1 MTAVLLDGA
10 AIARQVYS
18 KLEQRIAALDR
29 RGVRPGLA
37 AVEVGGNPAS
47 LLYIKNKVKACAAA
61 GLHSEVHGLPADC
74 TETALLATLNKLN
87 RNPLIHGIIVQLPL
101 PRGLDAERVLQSIA
115 TEKDVDGFGWRSLG
129 ALAGGR
135 PLFIPGTPLA
145 VTAMLDHAGIAIEG
159 RNAVV
164 VGRSIT
170 VGRPMALL
178 LIARSATV
186 TVCHSKTTDLAS
198 HTRRADIL
206 VVAAGRAG
214 LVAGDMIKPGAVVID
229 VGINRLADGK
239 LVGDVDFERAKARA
253 SYLTPVPGGVG
264 PMTVAM
270 LIANTISAAEHSISA
285 AQPVLPLS

>member
-18 KLEQRIAALDR
+18 KLEQRIAALGR
-29 RGVRPGLA
+29 QGVRPGLA
-37 AVEVGGNPAS
+37 AVEVGANPAS

-61 GLHSEVHGLPADC
+61 GLHSEVHGLPVEC
-74 TETALLATLNKLN
+74 TETALLATLDKLN

-115 TEKDVDGFGWRSLG
+115 AEKDVDGFGWRSLG

-145 VTAMLDHAGIAIEG
+145 VTTMLDHAGIAIEG

-178 LIARSATV
+178 FIARSATV

-214 LVAGDMIKPGAVVID
+214 LVAGDIIKPGAVVID

-239 LVGDVDFERAKARA
+239 LVGDVDAESAKAQA

-285 AQPVLPLS
+285 AQSARPLK